1 MAREAALAFFDKVRT
16 DQTLRWRLKSFVERD
31 VKSLL
36 RFAAEV
42 GYFFSLRDYRAA
54 LEIEGE
60 LTEEMRHD
68 VAQGNYVIPG
78 IIITNPEPEPVPE
91 QPLQPMYVRR

>member
-16 DQTLRWRLKSFVERD
+16 DQTLRWRLKSLTKRD
-31 VKSLL
+31 VTSLL

-54 LEIEGE
+54 LEAEGE
-60 LTEEMRHD
+60 LTDEMRQEIADGH
-68 VAQGNYVIPG
+68 YVIPG
-78 IIITNPEPEPVPE
+78 IIATAPEAPPPPEPPATP
-91 QPLQPMYVRR
+91 QYVRR

>member
-1 MAREAALAFFDKVRT
+1 MAREAALAFFDKVRE
-16 DQTLRWRLKSFVERD
+16 DQTLRWRLQATVRRD

-54 LEIEGE
+54 LEMEGE
-60 LTEEMRHD
+60 LSEEMRQEI
-68 VAQGNYVIPG
+68 ANGRYVIPG
-78 IIITNPEPEPVPE
+78 LIVHTQEGES
-91 QPLQPMYVRR
+91 